1 MVRVVDTLTRLITAV
16 DPTIDKDIVHRVLR
30 LIRLDLKIDEH
41 GKGTTAATIAVN
53 GWMNK

>member
-16 DPTIDKDIVHRVLR
+16 DQTIDEDIVHRVLR

-41 GKGTTAATIAVN
+41 GKSTTAATIAVTVYE
-53 GWMNK
+53 

>member
-16 DPTIDKDIVHRVLR
+16 DSTIDEDIVHRVLR
-30 LIRLDLKIDEH
+30 LIRLDLKIDDH
-41 GKGTTAATIAVN
+41 GKVTTAVAI

>member
-1 MVRVVDTLTRLITAV
+1 VVRVVDTLTRLITAV
-16 DPTIDKDIVHRVLR
+16 DSTIDKDVLHRVLR

-41 GKGTTAATIAVN
+41 GKVATAATI